1 MSHNASLV
9 ISFYFISLPLRDDL
23 GENFPFPFYT
33 AGSKEVFKKEL

>member
-1 MSHNASLV
+1 MNITQRFSC
-9 ISFYFISLPLRDDL
+9 YFISLPLRDDL